1 MSEIPVYIRTEWKTC
16 KKCGKKYLGKMTLS
30 SNPLHHMC
38 PECQS
43 ETRKNMKMELLEK
56 IIAEAFENNGIAL
69 RAREEG
75 WAEQLQDTMIDIR
88 DKVLE
93 KGPF

>member
-1 MSEIPVYIRTEWKTC
+1 
-16 KKCGKKYLGKMTLS
+16 
-30 SNPLHHMC
+30 MC

-43 ETRKNMKMELLEK
+43 EIRKNMKMEELEK
-56 IIAEAFENNGIAL
+56 IIAEAFENNGVAL

-75 WAEQLQDTMIDIR
+75 WAEQLQDTMIYIR
-88 DKVLE
+88 DRVLE